1 MAKIT
6 KINNT
11 AHLATTLLKSEIT
24 LRSLE
29 THAFPE
35 INHRLKSETNKKTS
49 KTATMVE
56 ATTKDEKDT
65 GNEETLKDHP

>member
-11 AHLATTLLKSEIT
+11 ANPVTTLLKSEIT

-35 INHRLKSETNKKTS
+35 INQTLTSETNKKKS
-49 KTATMVE
+49 KTATMAA
-56 ATTKDEKDT
+56 ATTKDVKDT
-65 GNEETLKDHP
+65 GKEETLKDHP